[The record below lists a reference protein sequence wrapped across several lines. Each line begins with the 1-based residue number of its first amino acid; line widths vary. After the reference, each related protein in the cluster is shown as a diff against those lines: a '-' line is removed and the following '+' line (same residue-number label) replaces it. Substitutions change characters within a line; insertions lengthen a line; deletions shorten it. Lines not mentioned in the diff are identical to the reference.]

1 MISARNKWVFPQ
13 VDRPDLIEEFTEAF
27 GISDLVAKILIARGY
42 DDLEKAHTFLQPDE
56 SQFHDPFA
64 LHDMDKAITRIL
76 AAIDAGEKI
85 VVYGDYD
92 VDGMTATAIMTWA
105 LEVLGAEVSYFVP
118 DRFNDGYGPN
128 LKQYQRLVDEGMQL
142 LITVDNGVSG
152 FEEIAWLTE
161 QKIDVVVTDHH
172 ELPEQLPLATAIV
185 HPRHPEGA
193 YPFGG
198 LSGAGVAFKVA
209 SALLEAPAD
218 EVLDLAAI
226 GTIAD
231 VMDLTDENRTI
242 TALGL
247 ENLRSDPRPA
257 LAALLQKAGID
268 LSKLDAA
275 TVGFTI
281 GPRLNSLGRLA
292 NANDGVQFLLMDEP
306 GEAETMAGQLEEL
319 NTKRQALV
327 NTISTEALAQAANFA
342 DEPVLVLTGE
352 GWHEGV
358 LGIVAA
364 KVVEQTGKP
373 TLVLNL
379 QGQELKGSARS
390 TAAFDLFAALDPH
403 RDLMLAFGGHAA
415 AAGLTLMV
423 DKVPALR
430 MALNQAAESQ
440 GVASAALPELRIAAE
455 IGGRA
460 FNRENYEA
468 LKALAPF
475 GQGNPEPLFAV
486 NLTGVENVKT
496 MSAGKHLRFTGQTR
510 DAKLPIVAFGRGSMA
525 DELAGRF
532 LELQVVGTMSENTFR
547 GEVTYQMMLA
557 DLNATGSAFL
567 DWRTTRLTVQT
578 FNQNASY
585 IFFQK
590 KMYEQAGKYVQAGS
604 EALWWEDAFNKTA
617 LDTMALVDLPD
628 SLEQLAEVLQFVP
641 AKRLAA
647 IFYSKQP
654 RYLQQAPNRQDF
666 SRFYKFVSGH
676 PNFAFKAQYDNLAK
690 YLNIERNTLT
700 LIIQV
705 FLEAKFVT
713 IDNGFLNGVSNPA
726 SVKLEE
732 MPAYRK
738 FLDQRQLEQQLIYS
752 TTAELEQLIADL
764 SKQEN

>member
-42 DDLEKAHTFLQPDE
+42 DDLEKAHAFLQPDE

-118 DRFNDGYGPN
+118 DRFSDGYGPN

-161 QKIDVVVTDHH
+161 RKIDVVVTDHH
-172 ELPEQLPLATAIV
+172 ELPQQLPLATAIV

-292 NANDGVQFLLMDEP
+292 NANNGVQFLLMDEP
-306 GEAETMAGQLEEL
+306 VEAEAMAEQLEEL
-319 NTKRQALV
+319 NTKRQTLV

-342 DEPVLVLTGE
+342 DEPVLVLAGE
-352 GWHEGV
+352 DWHEGV

-390 TAAFDLFAALDPH
+390 TAAFDLFAALDSH

-415 AAGLTLMV
+415 AAGLSLMV

-430 MALNQAAESQ
+430 MALSQAAKSQ
-440 GVASAALPELRIAAE
+440 GIASAALPELRIAAE
-455 IGGRA
+455 IGGQA

-468 LKALAPF
+468 LKILAPF

-486 NLTGVENVKT
+486 SLTGVENVKT
-496 MSAGKHLRFTGQTR
+496 MSAGKHLRFTGQTS
-510 DAKLPIVAFGRGSMA
+510 DAKLPIIAFGRGTLV

-532 LELQVVGTMSENTFR
+532 LQLQVVGTMSENTFR
-547 GEVTYQMMLA
+547 GEVTYQMMLT

-590 KMYEQAGKYVQAGS
+590 KMYEQARKYIQAGS
-604 EALWWEDAFNKTA
+604 EALWWEDAFNKRA

-676 PNFAFKAQYDNLAK
+676 PNFAFKAQYDSLAK

-726 SVKLEE
+726 PVKLEE